1 MFLIL
6 KYGMGKYIIEIKK
19 NTKMK
24 KILCYEFD
32 EKNFEDIIKV
42 INSCKYDIRYELIY
56 KPYTIYK
63 EDIINVFLSSE
74 NIDEKMKNKIKLY
87 FNIEGD

>member
-1 MFLIL
+1 
-6 KYGMGKYIIEIKK
+6 MGKYIIEIK
-19 NTKMK
+19 NTK
-24 KILCYEFD
+24 D
-32 EKNFEDIIKV
+32 EKFYVMNLMKNFEDIIKV

-74 NIDEKMKNKIKLY
+74 NIDEK
-87 FNIEGD
+87 

>member
-6 KYGMGKYIIEIKK
+6 KYGIGKYIIEIKK
-19 NTKMK
+19 NKKMR
-24 KILCYEFD
+24 KIFCYKFD
-32 EKNFEDIIKV
+32 EKNFEDIVKV
-42 INSCKYDIRYELIY
+42 INSCKNDIRYELIY

-63 EDIINVFLSSE
+63 EDIINVFLSSK

-87 FNIEGD
+87 FNVGDD

>member
-6 KYGMGKYIIEIKK
+6 KYGMGKYIVEIKK
-19 NTKMK
+19 E

-32 EKNFEDIIKV
+32 KENFEDIIKV
-42 INSCKYDIRYELIY
+42 INSFKNDIRYELIY
-56 KPYTIYK
+56 KPYSISE

-74 NIDEKMKNKIKLY
+74 NISEKMKNKIKLY

>member
-19 NTKMK
+19 DKKMR

-32 EKNFEDIIKV
+32 EKKFEDIVKV
-42 INSCKYDIRYELIY
+42 INSCKDDVRYELIY

-74 NIDEKMKNKIKLY
+74 NIDEKMKIKIKLY
-87 FNIEGD
+87 FNIGSD